1 MIKDD
6 YSFGIIIIGYKNKN
20 GIKRLLDSISKVN
33 YLGDKNIKLIIS
45 IDFSGDYSV
54 KKVAEDFYWE
64 YGEKIIIEYD
74 KNLGLKNHIL
84 KCGDYLNKY
93 NLLAAAVLEDDI
105 YVAPSMYGYMK
116 ATVEY
121 YKDDSRIAGISFYKH
136 ELDVLAKKRFDDLA
150 DDGDVYFIQYAAS
163 WGQVWIRDK
172 WNDFKK
178 WYLEEQWI
186 KMDKK
191 KIPKNILMWENSWLK
206 YHIMYCIDK
215 NLYFVYPR
223 ISQTTNFSDVGVH
236 RNKTTT
242 AMQVKLSIEKKI
254 KWNLKTL
261 DESLA
266 IYDAYF
272 ENECLRK
279 YLQIND
285 LIINLNGVKRDI
297 SSSRF
302 LLSSNILPYACIK
315 SWGLSFRPIEMN
327 IFLNNP
333 GKDLFLY
340 DTTKKVNKIY
350 NKKHNLRE
358 YEYELKG
365 INIIKKET
373 FIFIFNSI
381 INNIYYRLKK

>member
-136 ELDVLAKKRFDDLA
+136 ELDVLAKKDLM
-150 DDGDVYFIQYAAS
+150 I
-163 WGQVWIRDK
+163 
-172 WNDFKK
+172 
-178 WYLEEQWI
+178 
-186 KMDKK
+186 
-191 KIPKNILMWENSWLK
+191 
-206 YHIMYCIDK
+206 
-215 NLYFVYPR
+215 
-223 ISQTTNFSDVGVH
+223 
-236 RNKTTT
+236 
-242 AMQVKLSIEKKI
+242 
-254 KWNLKTL
+254 
-261 DESLA
+261 
-266 IYDAYF
+266 
-272 ENECLRK
+272 
-279 YLQIND
+279 
-285 LIINLNGVKRDI
+285 
-297 SSSRF
+297 
-302 LLSSNILPYACIK
+302 
-315 SWGLSFRPIEMN
+315 
-327 IFLNNP
+327 
-333 GKDLFLY
+333 
-340 DTTKKVNKIY
+340 
-350 NKKHNLRE
+350 
-358 YEYELKG
+358 
-365 INIIKKET
+365 
-373 FIFIFNSI
+373 
-381 INNIYYRLKK
+381 